1 MEILD
6 NPSPS
11 ETKVETCSSNKT
23 VEKKQ
28 VFNDKKILCKLC
40 HRGTAFE
47 LTQLIDAVL
56 KRYKTLPNGHNP
68 TNYSQLKEFKMT
80 CIIEEY

>member
-6 NPSPS
+6 NPSAS
-11 ETKVETCSSNKT
+11 ETKVESCPTNKT

-28 VFNDKKILCKLC
+28 VFNDKKILCKLY

-47 LTQLIDAVL
+47 LTQLIDTVL
-56 KRYKTLPNGHNP
+56 KRYKKLPNGHDP
-68 TNYSQLKEFKMT
+68 THYSQLKEFKMT
-80 CIIEEY
+80 CIIEEC

>member
-6 NPSPS
+6 NPSSS

-28 VFNDKKILCKLC
+28 VFNDKKVLCKLY
-40 HRGTAFE
+40 HRGTSFE
-47 LTQLIDAVL
+47 LIQLIDTVL
-56 KRYKTLPNGHNP
+56 KRYKKLPNGHDAI
-68 TNYSQLKEFKMT
+68 NYNQLKEFKMT
-80 CIIEEY
+80 CIIEEC

>member
-11 ETKVETCSSNKT
+11 ETKVESCSSNKT

-28 VFNDKKILCKLC
+28 VFNDKKILCKLY

-47 LTQLIDAVL
+47 LIQLIDTVL
-56 KRYKTLPNGHNP
+56 KRYKKLPNGHDP
-68 TNYSQLKEFKMT
+68 TNYNQLKEFKMT
-80 CIIEEY
+80 CIIEAY